1 LLKFGLESIKEI
13 NIYLRF
19 STSISAILS
28 ASTLPWIST
37 GEIKI
42 FTRFEGG
49 S

>member
-19 STSISAILS
+19 STPISAILS

-42 FTRFEGG
+42 FTRFESGY
-49 S
+49 